1 LQHPDAGAEPVYQL
15 EIIGT
20 AADECLSCVHM
31 RGDQAG
37 DDDMLRKRVF
47 GLIWVLGC
55 EGCGLANVCDE
66 VVVHEDGA
74 IEDDVSGWIDGYD
87 GGVGV

>member
-1 LQHPDAGAEPVYQL
+1 
-15 EIIGT
+15 
-20 AADECLSCVHM
+20 M

-37 DDDMLRKRVF
+37 DDDVLRKRVF
-47 GLIWVLGC
+47 GLIWVLRR
-55 EGCGLANVCDE
+55 EGSGLADICDE

-74 IEDDVSGWIDGYD
+74 IEDDVSGRIDGYD